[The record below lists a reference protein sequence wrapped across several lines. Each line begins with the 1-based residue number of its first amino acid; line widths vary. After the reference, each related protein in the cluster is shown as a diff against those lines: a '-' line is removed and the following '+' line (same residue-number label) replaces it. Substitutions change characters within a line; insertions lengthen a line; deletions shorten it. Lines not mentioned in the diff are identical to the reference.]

1 MFRIIPAVDIKDGK
15 CVQLRQGKENDVIF
29 EKDDPIETAKMWV
42 EKGAKILHVIDLSG
56 SFRGR
61 LIHEDIILKIA
72 ELAEIQVGGGIRSI
86 ETAENLLK
94 KGVDRVILGTIA
106 IERSDDVKKLAEKYP
121 KRVMIAI
128 DSKGGRVVVKGWKE
142 TTCLLPLDVAR
153 IYEDYDVSF
162 LFTNVD
168 VEGLME
174 GIDIEV
180 IENVVGAIDKPVIIS
195 GGISDVRD
203 IIEIKRTGAAGVV
216 IGSAIYTGKINYEEI
231 ISLEED

>member
-15 CVQLRQGKENDVIF
+15 CVQLRQGKEEDVIF

-72 ELAEIQVGGGIRSI
+72 EMAEIQVGGGIRSI

-106 IERSDDVKKLAEKYP
+106 IERSDDVKELAEKYP

-195 GGISDVRD
+195 GGISDVKD
-203 IIEIKRTGAAGVV
+203 VIEIKRTGAAGVV